1 MQKKSIRLQFTLI
14 ELLVVIAIIAI
25 LAAMLLPALSASR
38 EAARG
43 SKCVSNLRQIGI
55 YSFMYSDDNDGYF
68 PPSIRDKK
76 FYPAIHKY
84 ISKDEEWNE
93 NRFNTIFTCPSDSE
107 RIQENNQR
115 TFFSYGSN
123 TYTCCDNYTTRASRP
138 SAVTFMLKFSDL
150 FDASKTLF
158 FADSI
163 RVDGSSSQNSL
174 VLFDSAKYP
183 FKSSASKTNG
193 MSFRHNNNANVLMC
207 DGHVEAVPEN
217 AYLGNTKILF
227 KGGDF

>member
-1 MQKKSIRLQFTLI
+1 MKKAFTLI

-38 EAARG
+38 ESARG
-43 SKCVSNLRQIGI
+43 SKCVSNLRQIGV

-84 ISKDEEWNE
+84 MTTHEEWNE

-123 TYTCCDNYTTRASRP
+123 PYTCCDNYTTRASRP
-138 SAVTFMLKFSDL
+138 SSVTFMTKFSDL
-150 FDASKTLF
+150 YDATKTLF

-174 VLFDSAKYP
+174 VLFDSSRYP
-183 FKSSASKTNG
+183 FKSSASKTYG
-193 MSFRHNNNANVLMC
+193 MSFRHNGHGNVLMC
-207 DGHVEAVPEN
+207 DGHVEAANEQQ
-217 AYLGNTKILF
+217 YLGDTRILF
-227 KGGDF
+227 KGGNF

>member
-1 MQKKSIRLQFTLI
+1 MKSYPKSIHST
-14 ELLVVIAIIAI
+14 
-25 LAAMLLPALSASR
+25 
-38 EAARG
+38 
-43 SKCVSNLRQIGI
+43 
-55 YSFMYSDDNDGYF
+55 YF
-68 PPSIRDKK
+68 
-76 FYPAIHKY
+76 HHH
-84 ISKDEEWNE
+84 EEWNE

-193 MSFRHNNNANVLMC
+193 MSFRHNSNANVLMC